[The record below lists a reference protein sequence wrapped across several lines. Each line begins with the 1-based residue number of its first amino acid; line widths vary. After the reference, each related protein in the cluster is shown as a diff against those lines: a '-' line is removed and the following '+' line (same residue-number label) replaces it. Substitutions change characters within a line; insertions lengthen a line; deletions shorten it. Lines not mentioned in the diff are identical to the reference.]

1 MDLLKFGF
9 PGHVVVKSVS
19 CSREQQRLILT
30 RSLCHHVRFLD
41 VTRLCNSTSFSKQI
55 CSYLKESHC
64 FTTNLAFDPRV
75 EQWSKISFK
84 GLLGYLYLHPCENR
98 MIFGVCSKVWVLSPI
113 GISNQHVS
121 ESIWSMFSPCILGN
135 LKLPRTFHER
145 SEQLPR
151 PCWMNAP
158 QGAGGVLLRSQEG
171 DMVINAIP
179 HNSTSKQVNAKH
191 FLSCIL
197 ATG

>member
-1 MDLLKFGF
+1 MSQDFATAHHSPNKFVATSKSLIVSLQTWHSTQELNNEAKF
-9 PGHVVVKSVS
+9 PSRGYWVTFIFTLVK
-19 CSREQQRLILT
+19 IGW
-30 RSLCHHVRFLD
+30 FL
-41 VTRLCNSTSFSKQI
+41 
-55 CSYLKESHC
+55 
-64 FTTNLAFDPRV
+64 
-75 EQWSKISFK
+75 
-84 GLLGYLYLHPCENR
+84 
-98 MIFGVCSKVWVLSPI
+98 GVCSKVWVLSPI

-158 QGAGGVLLRSQEG
+158 QGAGGVLLRRQEG

-179 HNSTSKQVNAKH
+179 HNLTSKQVNAKH